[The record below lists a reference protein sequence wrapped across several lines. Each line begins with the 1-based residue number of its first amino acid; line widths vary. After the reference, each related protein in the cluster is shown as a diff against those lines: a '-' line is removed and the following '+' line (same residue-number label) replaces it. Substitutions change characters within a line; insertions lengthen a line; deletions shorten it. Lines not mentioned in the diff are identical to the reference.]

1 MYMLKSLGHYFVL
14 VSQCT
19 NIFVPN
25 GSCVIMSFVMY
36 HCPCLDGTFVA
47 NAAAL
52 LTFLSDHKF
61 RLQLWFASSV
71 FNHCTTLISV

>member
-1 MYMLKSLGHYFVL
+1 MLKYLGRYFVL

-25 GSCVIMSFVMY
+25 GSCVTVSIVVY
-36 HCPCLDGTFVA
+36 HCPCLDGAIVA
-47 NAAAL
+47 EAAAL

-61 RLQLWFASSV
+61 RLRFWFTSSV
-71 FNHCTTLISV
+71 FNHCTTLICG